1 MFWRDSQSTYQ
12 AWCMKT
18 HWLKAAELQST
29 DDLAIHRMLE
39 QHQMQAHK
47 ERERR
52 TSGSGETLT
61 NKATPSCV
69 NTHSAGHSPPT
80 QTLLWRTNGVDSCA
94 DSAPNYTN
102 ISDKRW
108 TTTTTT
114 TAKNL
119 AAHCSCVSKWIF
131 VLLCFVF
138 TLWGNLSVLV
148 QAKQTDDFIIYK
160 YQRFQTLIQL
170 VPRGEQAS
178 PVLYVLV
185 FPVLVSTA
193 TPQSV
198 RLYALLSMHT

>member
-94 DSAPNYTN
+94 ASAPNYTN
-102 ISDKRW
+102 VSDKRW

-148 QAKQTDDFIIYK
+148 QAKHTVCYQSKQMILSFINTRDSKPWYSWF
-160 YQRFQTLIQL
+160 REVNRL
-170 VPRGEQAS
+170 
-178 PVLYVLV
+178 
-185 FPVLVSTA
+185 
-193 TPQSV
+193 PQCCTSWCF
-198 RLYALLSMHT
+198 LS